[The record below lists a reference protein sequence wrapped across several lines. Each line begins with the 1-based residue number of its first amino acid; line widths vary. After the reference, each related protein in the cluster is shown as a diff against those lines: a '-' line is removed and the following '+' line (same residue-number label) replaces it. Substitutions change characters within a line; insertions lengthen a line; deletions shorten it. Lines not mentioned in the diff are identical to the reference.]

1 MIRTK
6 ENHEQTAWSFAC
18 RGALPVTVS
27 VLMPWH
33 AEKITNICE
42 TDADGRVIPDRHVE
56 GVLRYFERSY
66 YLERANADNVVVD
79 RCGGKSGCAISDEP
93 FRQLTGATAQAEFC
107 GPRLSKFDVS
117 GAVIFQLTQDGLD
130 RDYQNSRLGIRWT
143 GETFL
148 VMGGLLLVAMRV
160 QRHPAS

>member
-1 MIRTK
+1 MSSSFTSMIRTK

-79 RCGGKSGCAISDEP
+79 RCGGKSGCEISDEP
-93 FRQLTGATAQAEFC
+93 FRELTGATAQ
-107 GPRLSKFDVS
+107 
-117 GAVIFQLTQDGLD
+117 
-130 RDYQNSRLGIRWT
+130 
-143 GETFL
+143 
-148 VMGGLLLVAMRV
+148 
-160 QRHPAS
+160 